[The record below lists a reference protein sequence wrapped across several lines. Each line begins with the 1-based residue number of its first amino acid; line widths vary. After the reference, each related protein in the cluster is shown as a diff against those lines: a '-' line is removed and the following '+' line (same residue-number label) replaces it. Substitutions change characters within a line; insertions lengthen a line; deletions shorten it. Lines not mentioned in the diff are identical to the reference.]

1 MFINRKKNKEIQNVP
16 MRIYGKTKIVC
27 TLGPATSTE
36 EIIIKM
42 CEVGMD
48 IARLNFSHGSHKEQL
63 SLIKKIRNAAKIV
76 GEPIAIMQDLQ
87 GPKIRTGLL
96 ENKTVELKAGNKFV
110 LTPSDVL
117 GNEKIVS
124 TSYKNLAK
132 EVEVGDNIL
141 MDDGLLQFKVIG
153 CTEKDVIT
161 EVIHG
166 GILKERKGINLP
178 GVKLNVPAFTEK
190 DLKDLEFG
198 IQNDVDYVALSFVRT
213 AEDIRQLKKFIIS
226 KIDKGR
232 KLPIIAKIEKIEAL
246 KNIDEIIKEAD
257 GIMVAR
263 GDLGVE
269 CELQEVPIAQKM
281 ICKKANEAG
290 KPVIIATQMLES
302 MIENPRPTRAEA
314 NDVANAVLDG
324 ADAVMLSGETSV
336 GKFPIETIKIME
348 SVVRR
353 AEKVLTEKFNLDDYL
368 VGSEFS
374 TSKAIGKS
382 ACILA
387 KQIGASAIVVV
398 TYSGDTACVISR
410 YRPSIKI
417 IAITDREKIMK
428 RLNLYWGVRSMS
440 INKIKDTDKTLDKI
454 IELLLKQK
462 FVSKGD
468 KVVITAGIPLLKR
481 GSTNMVKV
489 EQL

>member
-1 MFINRKKNKEIQNVP
+1 MLI
-16 MRIYGKTKIVC
+16 
-27 TLGPATSTE
+27 L
-36 EIIIKM
+36 
-42 CEVGMD
+42 
-48 IARLNFSHGSHKEQL
+48 LL
-63 SLIKKIRNAAKIV
+63 LIK
-76 GEPIAIMQDLQ
+76 
-87 GPKIRTGLL
+87 
-96 ENKTVELKAGNKFV
+96 
-110 LTPSDVL
+110 
-117 GNEKIVS
+117 
-124 TSYKNLAK
+124 
-132 EVEVGDNIL
+132 
-141 MDDGLLQFKVIG
+141 FKVIG

-198 IQNDVDYVALSFVRT
+198 IQNDLDYVALSFVRT
-213 AEDIRQLKKFIIS
+213 AEDIRQLKKFIVS

-353 AEKVLTEKFNLDDYL
+353 AEKVLIEKYNLDDHL
-368 VGSEFS
+368 IESEFS
-374 TSKAIGKS
+374 TSKAIGIS

-398 TYSGDTACVISR
+398 TYSGDTACIISR

-417 IAITDREKIMK
+417 IAITDRERIMK
-428 RLNLYWGVRSMS
+428 RLNLYWGVRSIS